1 TSMSEFFDEIM
12 ASIDETREAA
22 RNKQLK
28 TKVFVKPVKKY
39 DAEGVKKLRRSLCM
53 TQTMFA
59 GLLGVS
65 QKTVEAWE
73 SGRNIPMGP
82 ASRVLDLL
90 SEDKTVADRFV
101 SSTPLEEITV
111 HG

>member
-1 TSMSEFFDEIM
+1 MSEFFDEIM

-22 RNKQLK
+22 QKKELK
-28 TKVFVKPVKKY
+28 AKIFIKPVKKY
-39 DAEGVKKLRRSLCM
+39 DAESVRNLRLSLNL

-59 GLLGVS
+59 GMLGVS

-90 SEDKTVADRFV
+90 AEDKTVMDRFV
-101 SSTPLEEITV
+101 INEHIREKNVSS
-111 HG
+111 

>member
-1 TSMSEFFDEIM
+1 MSEFFDEIM
-12 ASIDETREAA
+12 ASIDETKEAA
-22 RNKQLK
+22 RNKKLK
-28 TKVFVKPVKKY
+28 ARVFVKPVKKY
-39 DAEGVKKLRRSLCM
+39 DAEGVKKLRMSLGM

-59 GLLGVS
+59 GVLGVS

-101 SSTPLEEITV
+101 MSTPLEEITV
-111 HG
+111 HN

>member
-1 TSMSEFFDEIM
+1 MSEFFDEIM
-12 ASIDETREAA
+12 TSIDETREAA
-22 RNKQLK
+22 RKKELK
-28 TKVFVKPVKKY
+28 AKIFIKPVKKY
-39 DAEGVKKLRRSLCM
+39 DAESVRKLRMSLNM

-59 GLLGVS
+59 GMLGVS

-90 SEDKTVADRFV
+90 SEDRTVVDRFV
-101 SSTPLEEITV
+101 ISDPGFEKIND
-111 HG
+111 G

>member
-1 TSMSEFFDEIM
+1 MSEFFDEIM
-12 ASIDETREAA
+12 ASIDETGEAT
-22 RNKQLK
+22 RNKKLK
-28 TKVFVKPVKKY
+28 ARVFVKPVKKY
-39 DAEGVKKLRRSLCM
+39 DAEGVKKLRMSLGM

-101 SSTPLEEITV
+101 MSTPLEEITV
-111 HG
+111 HN